1 MDFFFISFSRSNVW
15 PNINNTGVFGRREF
29 HRDVQTSSPW
39 NIIFNGGVG
48 GGKGDLINFPYPPFP
63 LIFFLRGNYTKL
75 WISIA
80 ARSPSI
86 PPFLPR
92 SSFRSFIPSLP
103 FPTRFDN
110 NREVI
115 ADYLGTFCTHH
126 VWNSWPPPFTDAS
139 MRVGRKRK
147 DEGRGRE
154 GEKGV
159 GTCR

>member
-39 NIIFNGGVG
+39 NIIFNGRIG

-86 PPFLPR
+86 PPFLSR

-110 NREVI
+110 NREVSGLFRNFLHAPRLEFLAATI
-115 ADYLGTFCTHH
+115 HG
-126 VWNSWPPPFTDAS
+126 
-139 MRVGRKRK
+139 RVYEGRSKEKRRGAG
-147 DEGRGRE
+147 ERGRE
-154 GEKGV
+154 GG
-159 GTCR
+159 RHL

>member
-39 NIIFNGGVG
+39 NIIFNGGEG
-48 GGKGDLINFPYPPFP
+48 EGDLINFPYPPFP
-63 LIFFLRGNYTKL
+63 LIFFLHGNYTKL

-80 ARSPSI
+80 TRFVRL
-86 PPFLPR
+86 FLPL
-92 SSFRSFIPSLP
+92 FHSFIPLP

-110 NREVI
+110 NREVSGLFKNFLH
-115 ADYLGTFCTHH
+115 APR
-126 VWNSWPPPFTDAS
+126 WNSWPPLFTDAS
-139 MRVGRKRK
+139 VKVGRLAKEKRPG
-147 DEGRGRE
+147 EGVGGRG
-154 GEKGV
+154 GV

>member
-39 NIIFNGGVG
+39 NIIFNGRIG

-86 PPFLPR
+86 PSFLPR
-92 SSFRSFIPSLP
+92 SSFRSFIPPPLSHP
-103 FPTRFDN
+103 IWQQSRG
-110 NREVI
+110 NRGLFRNFLHAPRLEFLAAI
-115 ADYLGTFCTHH
+115 HG
-126 VWNSWPPPFTDAS
+126 
-139 MRVGRKRK
+139 RVY
-147 DEGRGRE
+147 EGRSKKKRGEAGE
-154 GEKGV
+154 GGS
-159 GTCR
+159 RHL